1 MDLEKILDNV
11 KFFADVEVGVTMSDF
26 ILTYKTL
33 SHLFAPICSFND
45 KAQDNQDSEMVAMI
59 EGIVY
64 PWFGTAYRIDRIQ
77 NSMENTKRDH
87 TDHSRN
93 AIVHA
98 QKIGN
103 LFVDEARLSTNE
115 YSYVGEEVK
124 DINLLVE
131 NDAHRV
137 EIPIVQSKRQTIRT
151 ELYLF

>member
-1 MDLEKILDNV
+1 
-11 KFFADVEVGVTMSDF
+11 
-26 ILTYKTL
+26 
-33 SHLFAPICSFND
+33 
-45 KAQDNQDSEMVAMI
+45 MVAMM
-59 EGIVY
+59 EGIIY

-93 AIVHA
+93 AIIHA
-98 QKIGN
+98 QKIAN
-103 LFVDEARLSTNE
+103 LFVDEARLSSNE
-115 YSYVGEEVK
+115 FQYVAEEVAA
-124 DINLLVE
+124 INQMQE

>member
-1 MDLEKILDNV
+1 M
-11 KFFADVEVGVTMSDF
+11 M
-26 ILTYKTL
+26 
-33 SHLFAPICSFND
+33 
-45 KAQDNQDSEMVAMI
+45 
-59 EGIVY
+59 EGIIY

-93 AIVHA
+93 AIIHA
-98 QKIGN
+98 QKIAN
-103 LFVDEARLSTNE
+103 LFVDEARLSSNE
-115 YSYVGEEVK
+115 FQYVAEEVAA
-124 DINLLVE
+124 INQMQE